1 MSGKS
6 KVKYYRVIICNKI
19 KRLLNFI
26 TKPNITQITIV
37 FAKIYVTQPEI
48 SSFIYALSRAQ
59 KQSHDMD
66 QIPYT
71 MLLIFFNRK

>member
-19 KRLLNFI
+19 KRLLNVI
-26 TKPNITQITIV
+26 TKPNISQITIV
-37 FAKIYVTQPEI
+37 FAKIYVTQPEMR
-48 SSFIYALSRAQ
+48 SFIYALSSAQ

-66 QIPYT
+66 HIQYT
-71 MLLIFFNRK
+71 MLLIFNRK